1 MMVYR
6 VFVFTTLLLA
16 MVLLSSCSLL
26 PSADREAYKNSKP
39 AKSLEEPPEII
50 LPKRDST
57 FDVPDLPKGAVS
69 KKANDEEVLA
79 TDVKDV
85 SSDDRTVPELSNIT
99 LRSEGRSRWLA
110 VKATPE
116 ALWPS
121 LLKFWDENKIKI
133 TESDAKLGI
142 IKTDWIVTE
151 AGLAKDT
158 TENTIFVTD
167 SEKDLV
173 LRDQYRLRLER
184 TEEGSNIFLSHT
196 GAEKIPDSNGSE
208 RWRLRPSSTE
218 FEAEMLTRLEHYLS
232 HS

>member
-6 VFVFTTLLLA
+6 IIAFTMLLLV
-16 MVLLSSCSLL
+16 VLLLPSCGLL

-39 AKSLEEPPEII
+39 AKSLEEPPEIV
-50 LPKRDST
+50 LPKQDST
-57 FDVPDLPKGAVS
+57 FNVPDLPKGAVS

-79 TDVKDV
+79 TDVEDV
-85 SSDDRTVPELSNIT
+85 SSDDRTVPELSNIA

-116 ALWPS
+116 ELWPS

-133 TESDAKLGI
+133 TEADAKLGI

-151 AGLAKDT
+151 AGLAKKT
-158 TENTIFVTD
+158 MKNTIFVNG
-167 SEKDLV
+167 SEGDLI

-184 TEEGSNIFLSHT
+184 TAEGSNIFLSHT
-196 GAEKIPDSNGSE
+196 GAEKIPGSNGTE
-208 RWRLRPSSTE
+208 RWKLRPSSAE